1 VHGQIIGRNDFLQF
15 DQAGF
20 RINDPDD
27 KKMLMKILP
36 ISYTHART
44 IDNTHF
50 LLYLLPKA
58 ILVNDK
64 VS

>member
-1 VHGQIIGRNDFLQF
+1 MHGQIIRRKYLLQF
-15 DQAGF
+15 SQAGF

-36 ISYTHART
+36 ISHTHART
-44 IDNTHF
+44 IRSTHF

-64 VS
+64 VG